1 MTNCKYYYLNLKFS
15 GTPILV
21 TVDEKEDVGAFADY
35 KAEDISSS
43 KVSKEPKHEQDNI
56 LKQDDSSVNAAPAVQ
71 ILPTPPPSTTTTLP
85 KSKSK
90 PAPAV
95 PVPHEKEDVTTTTS
109 NQSTSRLGSIL
120 WGENIKNGPL
130 YHR

>member
-1 MTNCKYYYLNLKFS
+1 M
-15 GTPILV
+15 V
-21 TVDEKEDVGAFADY
+21 TVDEKEDVDAFADY
-35 KAEDISSS
+35 KAEDVSSS
-43 KVSKEPKHEQDNI
+43 KVSEELKYEQDNI
-56 LKQDDSSVNAAPAVQ
+56 LKQDDSSVNAAPDVQ

-85 KSKSK
+85 KPKSK

-95 PVPHEKEDVTTTTS
+95 PVPHEKEDVTTATAAAKPTTS
-109 NQSTSRLGSIL
+109 NQSTSRLETIP